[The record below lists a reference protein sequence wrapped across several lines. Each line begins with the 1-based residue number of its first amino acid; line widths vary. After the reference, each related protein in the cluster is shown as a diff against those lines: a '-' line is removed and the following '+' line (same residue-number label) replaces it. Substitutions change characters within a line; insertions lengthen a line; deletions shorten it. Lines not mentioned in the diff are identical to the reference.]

1 MLHRESLFV
10 TLSATA
16 IGHLYPAPVNR
27 TPSAI
32 TSHTGT
38 PNTDTPRTGPHLI
51 GSIGNVPPETD
62 PPCPVFGSCGGCSL
76 QHLTIETQRKLKL
89 ESIVEAVTAAAGT
102 SPIDGFGVLG
112 ADLPAYGYR
121 RKIELHLHRD
131 GAFGFYAPAT
141 RKLFEV
147 ERCLLATDEI
157 NRCILIVRKHTARLA
172 GMFGEII
179 FEEYRDQAKVI
190 FKLRH
195 KRTGADITP
204 EQLDVLRTLSTE
216 LPEVWL
222 NTHETIQPLSN
233 FLSQT
238 PIDESEDTVQVGHF
252 EQVNKFGNRV
262 IIDELTRR
270 ITTGPITEFYA
281 GAGNFTFP
289 LARQGV
295 RITAVE
301 ADRRLVEIGQ
311 KLAIIHGL
319 SKQIQ
324 FVRKSAEKYVRKY
337 PIEQTVLIDPPR
349 SGAEEAVRK
358 FVEVDVQRL
367 IYVSCSLKTLARDIQ
382 ILTAGGFR
390 LLRTDFIDMFA
401 QTAHVET
408 ITELIRN

>member
-1 MLHRESLFV
+1 MNID
-10 TLSATA
+10 LST
-16 IGHLYPAPVNR
+16 I
-27 TPSAI
+27 TPEIA
-32 TSHTGT
+32 
-38 PNTDTPRTGPHLI
+38 
-51 GSIGNVPPETD
+51 

-76 QHLTIETQRKLKL
+76 QHLSIETQRKLKL
-89 ESIVEAVTAAAGT
+89 DLINQAITTAAGNAPLNG
-102 SPIDGFGVLG
+102 IGVLG

-147 ERCLLATDEI
+147 EKCLLATEEI
-157 NRCILIVRKHTARLA
+157 NRCITIVRKHTTGLA

-179 FEEYRDQAKVI
+179 FEEYNDQAKVI

-204 EQLDVLRTLSTE
+204 PQLETLQALASE

-222 NTHETIQPLSN
+222 NTHDNILPLKN
-233 FLSQT
+233 FISKL
-238 PIDESEDTVQVGHF
+238 PIVDSEDTIQVGHF
-252 EQVNKFGNRV
+252 EQVNKFGNQV

-270 ITTGPITEFYA
+270 ITAGPITEFYA

-295 RITAVE
+295 QVTAVE

-311 KLAIIHGL
+311 KLAQIHGL
-319 SKQIQ
+319 SDLIQ

-358 FVEVDVQRL
+358 FVEVDVKRL
-367 IYVSCSLKTLARDIQ
+367 LYVSCSLKTLARDIQ
-382 ILTAGGFR
+382 ILTTGGFK
-390 LLRTDFIDMFA
+390 LMRTDFIDMFA

-408 ITELIRN
+408 ITELIRD